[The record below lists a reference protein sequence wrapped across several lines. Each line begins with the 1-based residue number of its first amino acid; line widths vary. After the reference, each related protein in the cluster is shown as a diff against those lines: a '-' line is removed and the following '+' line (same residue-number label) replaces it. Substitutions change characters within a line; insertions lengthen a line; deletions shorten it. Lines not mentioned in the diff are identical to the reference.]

1 MGSDNLFH
9 KRKEQ
14 KVAAL
19 QRKKARRDPYPRV
32 LIVCEG
38 AKTEPNYFSW
48 IREVLGLNRENIV
61 INDRRTGLDP
71 QSLVKHAIGAFNKD
85 QDFDHVY
92 CVFDKDKH
100 ATYAAALDRIGSVRL
115 KGGVEIHAITSVPSF
130 EYWLL
135 LHFDYTTR
143 PYEAPLEASNADL
156 VMADLKRYIPDYSKG
171 SPDFTYIGGRTK
183 DALDRAKRVEK
194 YHETSGTDNPST
206 KVHHLVEH
214 LMNLSP

>member
-9 KRKEQ
+9 RRKEQ
-14 KVAAL
+14 KIAAL
-19 QRKKARRDPYPRV
+19 HGKKARRDPYPRV

-71 QSLVKHAIGAFNKD
+71 QSLVKHAIGEFSKD

-100 ATYAAALDRIGSVRL
+100 ATYAAALDRTRSVRL
-115 KGGVEIHAITSVPSF
+115 KGGAEIHAITSVPCF

-143 PYEAPLEASNADL
+143 PYEACLPF
-156 VMADLKRYIPDYSKG
+156 SKDG
-171 SPDFTYIGGRTK
+171 VIFATSKSPF
-183 DALDRAKRVEK
+183 
-194 YHETSGTDNPST
+194 ST
-206 KVHHLVEH
+206 KVPLVTSEPKR
-214 LMNLSP
+214 S